1 MHQLL
6 FSGGGSHIGGGLLVS
21 SSTLLECRVGS
32 LCHCAKK
39 CCTHQPKKC
48 RLPRTTCCS
57 KHPPNSSVLPA
68 FILQKT
74 VTSKA
79 NSRSRKFSISNPKLL
94 PFETFLRFPV
104 QTSNVLKI
112 VAHLKTVH
120 RSVHIPMS
128 QRGIQAPSLPPRKDP
143 RSSTQTRPTLL
154 RAAAARRKSP
164 SHIPF

>member
-1 MHQLL
+1 VPMGHLIHHPACISF
-6 FSGGGSHIGGGLLVS
+6 FSRGRGPGGSHIGGGLLVS

-68 FILQKT
+68 FILPKT

-120 RSVHIPMS
+120 PFGTHSNNV
-128 QRGIQAPSLPPRKDP
+128 
-143 RSSTQTRPTLL
+143 
-154 RAAAARRKSP
+154 AARHSSP
-164 SHIPF
+164 FP